1 MGALWWTQRWSL
13 LSDCC
18 TVSLWRPQRK
28 LVRQPQGKLLRRSS
42 GATDDLRLFLSFQS
56 WTKTFIPAFKISK
69 FAIKEAGSEANAFL
83 KSCVWDLAW
92 WLRGIKCPTSL
103 LASRHMLKSTSG
115 IIRIR
120 SHSRMRLSSYPAA
133 LFHKNSK
140 RLLKTYTRC
149 TNALH
154 LDAVDKI
161 IRS

>member
-1 MGALWWTQRWSL
+1 MGALWWIQRWSL

-18 TVSLWRPQRK
+18 TVSLWRQHWK
-28 LVRQPQGKLLRRSS
+28 LMHQPQGKLLRRSS
-42 GATDDLRLFLSFQS
+42 CATDNWRLYLFFQS

-69 FAIKEAGSEANAFL
+69 FAIKEVGSEANAFL
-83 KSCVWDLAW
+83 KSCVWELAW
-92 WLRGIKCPTSL
+92 WLWGINCPTSL
-103 LASRHMLKSTSG
+103 LASHHMLKSTSG

-140 RLLKTYTRC
+140 QLLKTYTPS

-154 LDAVDKI
+154 PDAVDKI
-161 IRS
+161 IWS

>member
-1 MGALWWTQRWSL
+1 MDALWWTQRWSL

-18 TVSLWRPQRK
+18 TVSLWRQQRK
-28 LVRQPQGKLLRRSS
+28 LMHQPQGKLLHRSS
-42 GATDDLRLFLSFQS
+42 CATGNWRLFLFFQS
-56 WTKTFIPAFKISK
+56 WTKSFIPAFKISK
-69 FAIKEAGSEANAFL
+69 FAIQEAVSEASAFL
-83 KSCVWDLAW
+83 KSCVWESAR
-92 WLRGIKCPTSL
+92 WLWGIKCPTSL

-120 SHSRMRLSSYPAA
+120 SHSRKRLSSYPAA

-161 IRS
+161 IGS